1 MKGKH
6 FEISFEEMSGGTM
19 VLFHEEVKLN
29 LKVNVPVPENPG
41 KTSDDETTD
50 GPGIVHAHTK
60 IYLPFSWG
68 WGKYH
73 HKVYISSESSPAQIS
88 MVQTKA
94 AV

>member
-41 KTSDDETTD
+41 QTSNDKTTH
-50 GPGIVHAHTK
+50 GPRVVHAHTK
-60 IYLPFSWG
+60 IDLPFS
-68 WGKYH
+68 
-73 HKVYISSESSPAQIS
+73 
-88 MVQTKA
+88 
-94 AV
+94 